1 MAKSSYRGYAR
12 VSGSLDNLNVPDP
25 SQKILQRNQ
34 AYLED
39 LRETK
44 KFERMQ
50 EANAFQQYQRNQ
62 QATQDSIQ
70 TSLAAEIKGNEIT
83 ERYKKENVRKKQ
95 EAMNL
100 AFTSKRNA
108 GGKDIMSIANAL
120 VDFSKTAANV
130 VGDFKK
136 AEAAAKVKQ
145 ETKDDT
151 TERKDQLRAQNG
163 ISLPTTPT
171 RPVTP
176 QSKTGFTAQQDS
188 AGIISATQSA
198 TGAGLIASGDTVGG
212 LGSLGNAA
220 QSRKPITNMVTAK
233 QTIKTTLA
241 YTLGTMNDEEF
252 TIDGQKVKWGNA
264 TTLQRLKLAP
274 VATARAMQL
283 NGVDPLLMSD
293 EASAELFAEA
303 DKTAGAY
310 FTDISKK
317 GVASAQQN
325 EISDSAMVFQQDPTP
340 MNASGMY
347 MSFFNSKNGDDRA
360 ARAAFF
366 EEVESNNYSD
376 EAVATLLDSKVPG
389 RNGSWKTEFP
399 GDAEELLRKRSSND
413 VQVAQA
419 LDDARVVADL
429 ERAEAITQGAIK
441 DLEDG
446 VYNGAGPEEIAKQIA
461 KYTATGDDKTV
472 KALEALIPMTASA
485 QMDTA
490 IDKSFTELLANGV
503 QGDLTPKMI
512 LESRLS
518 PKKKT
523 AWLEKVKE
531 FNATAP
537 GTGAV
542 REAKQYI
549 TDALKGRA
557 KYNPMTSQSDPSL
570 NRAINSGVKQYQMDY
585 KQAMLNPGTTPSQ
598 AAEYALGRFQEQ
610 FGNKPYEGRYRV
622 GDPTNGQPTE
632 GSTSFVDPSF
642 AVEPTADIY
651 EFNSAKINQT
661 LTNDP
666 SAIDK
671 PNLINKKLL
680 EQVSVQSLQKKGMPA
695 QIQYIAA
702 RSNKPAFEILNRQLK
717 ANGLTE
723 IPQAVYTAAE
733 EAQYS
738 IDGTLQHLLN
748 QYPTPTRT
756 DIAMVGSGQAPIYA
770 QSTPLGERVKEI
782 VGSRE
787 SPANGYDAVNRGTG
801 GDTPGGIKSITGKSF
816 NQMTV
821 GEVKRLGK
829 IPLSEG
835 GIGAAGF
842 YQFMPKT
849 LIEAAAEAGITDD
862 MLFNEAVQDRI
873 FFVHL
878 KNRGIHQPWEK
889 WWIQQGGSDLKLTPF
904 ENATIEAFL
913 QQYDPTKPWSH
924 PQNMNPAVVRSV
936 TAQQVIREYRS
947 KEEGPG
953 AGDWKW
959 DEQRQQWVKVNA
971 N

>member
-44 KFERMQ
+44 KFERIQ
-50 EANAFQQYQRNQ
+50 EANAFQQYQKNQ

-100 AFTSKRNA
+100 AFTSQRNA

-136 AEAAAKVKQ
+136 ASAEAKVEKQGDDAHQVKIDNLSSWLDKPSQPVRVTSASQIGFEAAK
-145 ETKDDT
+145 
-151 TERKDQLRAQNG
+151 
-163 ISLPTTPT
+163 
-171 RPVTP
+171 
-176 QSKTGFTAQQDS
+176 DS
-188 AGIISATQSA
+188 AGIISANQSA
-198 TGAGLIASGDTVGG
+198 SAAVLNVSGNPID
-212 LGSLGNAA
+212 SLNMGNNAA
-220 QSRKPITNMVTAK
+220 QSRKPVTNPVRQK
-233 QTIKTTLA
+233 LS
-241 YTLGTMNDEEF
+241 
-252 TIDGQKVKWGNA
+252 IDRELN
-264 TTLQRLKLAP
+264 LKLATMNP
-274 VATARAMQL
+274 TININGQEVQMQNMTAAQKLENADLLVGIGLSELGIDVTTMSKEAGKSIYDYATEK
-283 NGVDPLLMSD
+283 S
-293 EASAELFAEA
+293 
-303 DKTAGAY
+303 GAF
-310 FTDISKK
+310 FTDVSKK
-317 GVASAQQN
+317 GIDAYQQN
-325 EISDSAMVFQQDPTP
+325 EISDAAMVFQQDPTP

-347 MSFFNSKNGDDRA
+347 MSFFNSKGGDDRA

-376 EAVATLLDSKVPG
+376 EAVATLLDTKVPG
-389 RNGSWKTEFP
+389 RNGSWKAEFP

-429 ERAEAITQGAIK
+429 ERSEAITQGAIK

-461 KYTATGDDKTV
+461 KYTATGDTETV

-490 IDKSFTELLANGV
+490 IDKSFTELLVNGV

-523 AWLEKVKE
+523 AWLAKVKE

-549 TDALKGRA
+549 TDTLKGRA
-557 KYNPMTSQSDPSL
+557 KYNPLTSESDPSL

-622 GDPTNGQPTE
+622 GDPRSGQPAE
-632 GSTSFVDPSF
+632 GATSFVDPSF

-723 IPQAVYTAAE
+723 IPQAVYTAAN

-756 DIAMVGSGQAPIYA
+756 DIAMIGSGQEPIYA

-849 LIEAAAEAGITDD
+849 LIEAAAEAGVTDD
-862 MLFNEAVQDRI
+862 MMFNEAVQDRI

-924 PQNMNPAVVRSV
+924 PQNINPAVVRSV

-959 DEQRQQWVKVNA
+959 DEQRQQFVKVNA

>member
-50 EANAFQQYQRNQ
+50 EANAFQQYQKNQ
-62 QATQDSIQ
+62 QATQQSVDS
-70 TSLAAEIKGNEIT
+70 SLNAQIKGNEIT
-83 ERYKKENVRKKQ
+83 SRYQKENVRKKQ

-100 AFTSKRNA
+100 AFTSQRNA

-130 VGDFKK
+130 VGDFKQAS
-136 AEAAAKVKQ
+136 AEAKVEKQGDDAHQVKVDNLSSWLGKPSQPVRVTSASQTGFEAAK
-145 ETKDDT
+145 
-151 TERKDQLRAQNG
+151 
-163 ISLPTTPT
+163 
-171 RPVTP
+171 
-176 QSKTGFTAQQDS
+176 DS
-188 AGIISATQSA
+188 AGIISANQSA
-198 TGAGLIASGDTVGG
+198 SAAVLNVSGNPID
-212 LGSLGNAA
+212 SLNMGNNAA
-220 QSRKPITNMVTAK
+220 QSRKPVTNPVRQK
-233 QTIKTTLA
+233 LSIDRELNLK
-241 YTLGTMNDEEF
+241 LGTMNP
-252 TIDGQKVKWGNA
+252 TININGQEVQMQNMTAAQKLENA
-264 TTLQRLKLAP
+264 DLLVGIGLSELGIDVTTMSKEAGKSIYDY
-274 VATARAMQL
+274 ATEK
-283 NGVDPLLMSD
+283 S
-293 EASAELFAEA
+293 
-303 DKTAGAY
+303 GAF
-310 FTDISKK
+310 FTDVSKK
-317 GVASAQQN
+317 GIDAYQQN
-325 EISDSAMVFQQDPTP
+325 EISDSSMVFQQDPTP

-347 MSFFNSKNGDDRA
+347 MSFFNSKGGDDRA

-376 EAVATLLDSKVPG
+376 EAVATLLDTKVPG
-389 RNGSWKTEFP
+389 RNGSWKAEFP

-419 LDDARVVADL
+419 LDDERVVADL
-429 ERAEAITQGAIK
+429 ERSEAITQGAIK

-461 KYTATGDDKTV
+461 KYTATGDTETV

-490 IDKSFTELLANGV
+490 IDKNFTELLVNGV

-523 AWLEKVKE
+523 AWLTKVKE

-537 GTGAV
+537 GTEAV
-542 REAKQYI
+542 KEAKQYI

-632 GSTSFVDPSF
+632 GSTSFIDPSF

-782 VGSRE
+782 FSSRE
-787 SPANGYDAVNRGTG
+787 SPNEQYNAINNGQA
-801 GDTPGGIKSITGKSF
+801 GDRPGGAKKY
-816 NQMTV
+816 
-821 GEVKRLGK
+821 LGK
-829 IPLSEG
+829 NLTEMTMAEVYHQQDVTKQLWAAGKYQFVPNTLR
-835 GIGAAGF
+835 GAA
-842 YQFMPKT
+842 K
-849 LIEAAAEAGITDD
+849 AAGITDD

-873 FFVHL
+873 FFTLLDESGV
-878 KNRGIHQPWEK
+878 QPWEPY
-889 WWIQQGGSDLKLTPF
+889 WGNKLTPF
-904 ENATIEAFL
+904 ERANVEAFR
-913 QQYDPTKPWSH
+913 QQYDPTKPWRQ
-924 PQNMNPAVVRSV
+924 PRNMNPAVVRSV

-959 DEQRQQWVKVNA
+959 DEQRQQFVKVNA